1 VADGKPRIAVWIGA
15 AVVAAGA
22 VAAVLAISG
31 GGSRTSGT
39 GGSADA
45 ERGEGA
51 GAERG
56 VGVGSTSAGS
66 GSPAGSETAS
76 ETGAGLLATARTE
89 AAAGRYVQ
97 ALGHYQRAYAL
108 DSAPST
114 LLEVGRMQHL
124 SGRCREARR
133 TTQRVLAASPPA
145 DLAGNAQDL
154 LVRIG
159 RCD

>member
-1 VADGKPRIAVWIGA
+1 VADGKPRVAVWIGA

-22 VAAVLAISG
+22 VAAVLAISS
-31 GGSRTSGT
+31 GGSPSG
-39 GGSADA
+39 
-45 ERGEGA
+45 GA
-51 GAERG
+51 GPSGDAQRDAR
-56 VGVGSTSAGS
+56 GSTSGAGS
-66 GSPAGSETAS
+66 GAPSGSETGSETAS
-76 ETGAGLLATARTE
+76 GLLAIARAQ
-89 AAAGRYVQ
+89 AAAGHYVQ

-145 DLAGNAQDL
+145 DIAGTAQDL

>member
-1 VADGKPRIAVWIGA
+1 MADGKPRIAVWIGA

-22 VAAVLAISG
+22 VAAVLALSGG
-31 GGSRTSGT
+31 GGSRTSGA

-51 GAERG
+51 GSTRNAG
-56 VGVGSTSAGS
+56 VGPTTAGS
-66 GSPAGSETAS
+66 SSAAGSET
-76 ETGAGLLATARTE
+76 GPGLLETARTE

-97 ALGHYQRAYAL
+97 ALGHYQQAYAL
-108 DSAPST
+108 DAAPST

-145 DLAGNAQDL
+145 DIAGNAQDL